1 MMKQEHAHKS
11 DIMMDISILYRNT
24 QKYFDR
30 KLEPLK
36 LTYAQLPVL
45 FAIYEEEGV
54 SMQRIVENGQYDKGT
69 VTKNVQKLENLGYI
83 KTVPSKVDKRLKHLY
98 PTNACAQIMPTIY
111 QMRADWWTKVTTS
124 MDREQLD
131 VFQNTYSLLSANVSA
146 YAAWKL
152 DEFRFYDLDPLCVG
166 HEPGKLSACLYTA
179 GCNLRCPD
187 CPRKDLVYLKESK
200 TPLIMEKV
208 SAFLEERKHFLS
220 ALCIQGGEA
229 CLNPELSHFFIYVK
243 QMGYTIILK
252 TNGTKPKVLKQWIE
266 ENAVDRIWFN
276 FKSPPRLYAKKTGMD
291 FFDFS
296 LIEQTLQILK
306 TIPDRT
312 VVETRLALDLF
323 EGGLE
328 EMAGYLDKSFKWI
341 WHVDTSLQNETIL
354 VEKER
359 CQHYVKEIEIRYANT

>member
-45 FAIYEEEGV
+45 FAIYEEEGI

-131 VFQNTYSLLSANVSA
+131 VF
-146 YAAWKL
+146 
-152 DEFRFYDLDPLCVG
+152 
-166 HEPGKLSACLYTA
+166 
-179 GCNLRCPD
+179 
-187 CPRKDLVYLKESK
+187 K
-200 TPLIMEKV
+200 T
-208 SAFLEERKHFLS
+208 H
-220 ALCIQGGEA
+220 
-229 CLNPELSHFFIYVK
+229 
-243 QMGYTIILK
+243 IL
-252 TNGTKPKVLKQWIE
+252 
-266 ENAVDRIWFN
+266 F
-276 FKSPPRLYAKKTGMD
+276 
-291 FFDFS
+291 
-296 LIEQTLQILK
+296 
-306 TIPDRT
+306 
-312 VVETRLALDLF
+312 
-323 EGGLE
+323 
-328 EMAGYLDKSFKWI
+328 
-341 WHVDTSLQNETIL
+341 
-354 VEKER
+354 
-359 CQHYVKEIEIRYANT
+359 